1 MRPPLFYSVSL
12 ASVVFGTVLHGDSCL
27 ATDQLLGTHFRSR
40 VYFLAAYRT
49 KHPRELRCVRQYA
62 VDRVPD
68 RPGWTVLV
76 YRGSFDHKCHLR
88 NSLHESGSR
97 FDIRDPAAKG
107 ALWMQDRVAS
117 RYPHNEFSVVWS
129 LHGESLGRVCQ
140 ICG

>member
-1 MRPPLFYSVSL
+1 MLYSVAL
-12 ASVVFGTVLHGDSCL
+12 AAAVFRVVLNSNSRL
-27 ATDQLLGTHFRSR
+27 AANQLISTHFRSR
-40 VYFLAAYRT
+40 VYFLAAYCT

-68 RPGWTVLV
+68 RPGWTVLL